1 MRLLLNFI
9 LCLLLA
15 ACSFTPKETTLVIYS
30 TNDMHAQIDNYAKV
44 AAFLDNERSKYKNM
58 LILSGGDM
66 FSGNPV
72 VDQHTEKGLPI
83 IQLMNQTGYR
93 YAAFGNHEF
102 DYGQE
107 ILQKRMNDADFEL
120 LCANMEVDAQIARF
134 EQPKPYA
141 FLQMDG
147 IKIGILGLTE
157 VNESRTGKLLPSA
170 HPARLEG
177 LQFFDPVESALKN
190 KSLREE
196 CDLFLAL
203 THIGYNKDI
212 ELAHAMPELDIIIG
226 GHSHTHIDSTLYIN
240 GVLVTQAEAY
250 LNYIGKTTV
259 TFSGKQI
266 KEKRFELI
274 NVSTF
279 KEERADVQQQIQA
292 YYQESPLTQVLAEAT
307 APFQGR
313 TPLGHLMTDAF
324 RSILSLDIAFQNWG
338 GIRIKELPKGNV
350 TMNDVFRLDPFG
362 NNMVIY
368 ELTPAEIRSL
378 LMNSHR
384 PYSQQVDLVPSGIK
398 YQIHT
403 RDGKA
408 TRVTLT
414 DMEGKPLN
422 ESHKYK
428 VGMNTYISSSYPFE
442 HSSPGEELPST
453 TSDALIEYLKQQKT
467 ILPHPTPRGTVV
479 E

>member
-1 MRLLLNFI
+1 M
-9 LCLLLA
+9 
-15 ACSFTPKETTLVIYS
+15 
-30 TNDMHAQIDNYAKV
+30 
-44 AAFLDNERSKYKNM
+44 
-58 LILSGGDM
+58 
-66 FSGNPV
+66 
-72 VDQHTEKGLPI
+72 
-83 IQLMNQTGYR
+83 
-93 YAAFGNHEF
+93 
-102 DYGQE
+102 
-107 ILQKRMNDADFEL
+107 
-120 LCANMEVDAQIARF
+120 
-134 EQPKPYA
+134 
-141 FLQMDG
+141 
-147 IKIGILGLTE
+147 
-157 VNESRTGKLLPSA
+157 
-170 HPARLEG
+170 
-177 LQFFDPVESALKN
+177 
-190 KSLREE
+190 
-196 CDLFLAL
+196 
-203 THIGYNKDI
+203 
-212 ELAHAMPELDIIIG
+212 
-226 GHSHTHIDSTLYIN
+226 
-240 GVLVTQAEAY
+240 LVTQAEAY
-250 LNYIGKTTV
+250 LNCIGKTTV

-428 VGMNTYISSSYPFE
+428 VGMNTYISSSYPFK